1 MDNEIYNSLR
11 SRKMLDILDGDT
23 GFGIIKIASTVNV
36 PIQMPYLT
44 GKDISRISEKFGY
57 TIYNRSNLGNR
68 KTMLDE
74 LITYCILNE
83 KSEDLLNYLLSE
95 SQFQGVL
102 AYVDED
108 NKDAAYQTLIE
119 EILKQ
124 INSALR
130 FSNCEIL
137 EQNGKF
143 ILTGAGT
150 APKKTV
156 LNTISRDTIRDFYTR
171 ANNDIENGDYQ
182 SAISKSRTL
191 VENVC
196 CYVIEKAGQAPANSK
211 EPAELYQQIQD
222 LYQLDQEPLVH
233 NLNDVVNALSETG
246 TVTAEPMARLY
257 MNAAILVSDYILSL
271 ITK

>member
-57 TIYNRSNLGNR
+57 TIYNDSNLTSR

-83 KSEDLLNYLLSE
+83 KSAALLNYLLSE
-95 SQFQGVL
+95 QQFQGVL
-102 AYVDED
+102 AYVDDD

-119 EILKQ
+119 ELLKQ
-124 INSALR
+124 INTALR
-130 FSNCEIL
+130 FSNCEIT
-137 EQNGKF
+137 EQDGQF
-143 ILTGAGT
+143 VLAGPGV

-156 LNTISRDTIRDFYTR
+156 INTISRDTIKDFYTR
-171 ANNDIENGDYQ
+171 ANNDIENGDYR
-182 SAISKSRTL
+182 SAVDKSRTL

-196 CYVIEKAGQAPANSK
+196 CYVIEKAGDTPANSK
-211 EPAELYQQIQD
+211 DPVD
-222 LYQLDQEPLVH
+222 LYRQIKNLYRLDTESLVYS
-233 NLNDVVNALSETG
+233 LDILVKSLSETG
-246 TVTAEPMARLY
+246 AVTKEPIARLY
-257 MNAAILVSDYILSL
+257 MNAAIMISDYTLSL
-271 ITK
+271 LS

>member
-1 MDNEIYNSLR
+1 
-11 SRKMLDILDGDT
+11 MLDILDGDT